1 MSSSKSRMDSKHR
14 MDETVPDYPSADWNL
29 CTPIR
34 QGGDAAMNIGKAAL
48 MVGDAAQVAALKV
61 GDAALKTGDAAL
73 MVASFTTCARS
84 ATYAAVA
91 FFTISTLQPI
101 SKYLVFTAVTGAAL
115 LPFPA
120 FWRFLE
126 KVLRASVSAII
137 NLKVLLRGTSPA
149 SPSTSPESPV
159 PVQQAPVPV
168 QQAPVTESRS
178 STAAVEE
185 VRLTQRG
192 PAQGSG
198 PSGGGKSGKQAGH

>member
-1 MSSSKSRMDSKHR
+1 
-14 MDETVPDYPSADWNL
+14 
-29 CTPIR
+29 
-34 QGGDAAMNIGKAAL
+34 MNIGKAAL

-61 GDAALKTGDAAL
+61 GDAALKVGDAAL
-73 MVASFTTCARS
+73 MVGDSASSFTTCARS